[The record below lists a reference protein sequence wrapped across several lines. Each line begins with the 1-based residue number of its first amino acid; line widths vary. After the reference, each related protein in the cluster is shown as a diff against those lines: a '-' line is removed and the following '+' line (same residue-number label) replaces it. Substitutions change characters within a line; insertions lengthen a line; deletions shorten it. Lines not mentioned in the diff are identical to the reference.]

1 MASSSDQIIIAPSI
15 LACDFAYLAEEV
27 QKIEISGADRI
38 HLDIMD
44 GHFVP
49 NISIGPAVVSACN
62 RSTNLFLDVH
72 LMIYNPFEY
81 IEPFI
86 EAGADLITFHVEATE
101 DIEETISYIKKCN
114 RQVGLAISPDTS
126 VSLLIPFLAYID
138 QILIMTVHP
147 GFGGQ
152 AFLEESLE
160 RIEEVRILID
170 QYYKVRTNPKHTI
183 SLQVDGGIN
192 LHNAIRTRKA
202 GANSFVSGT
211 YLFKSPDM
219 KSAISEMR
227 SCLMKV

>member
-15 LACDFAYLAEEV
+15 LACDFSCLAEEI
-27 QKIEISGADRI
+27 QKAEASGADRI
-38 HLDIMD
+38 HVDIMD

-126 VSLLIPFLAYID
+126 VSLLAPFLAYID

-152 AFLEESLE
+152 PFLEESLN
-160 RIEEVRILID
+160 RIEEARSLID
-170 QYYKVRTNPKHTI
+170 QYYKVRTNQNHTI
-183 SLQVDGGIN
+183 ILQVDGGIN
-192 LHNAIRTRKA
+192 LNNAIRARKA
-202 GANSFVSGT
+202 GANCFVSGT
-211 YLFKSPDM
+211 HLFKSPDM

-227 SCLMKV
+227 SCLMKL